1 MKLTIAGSY
10 SEIRSWIL
18 DTARGLEKDKKD
30 GHDWLGKLPSIHIA
44 EDAGKAFGEYQRAVS
59 HTDAAPAEEQ
69 SVFRSDAFEQDG
81 LSRLAVTVYYVIDR
95 ADGAVVSPAMES
107 LEEARSWA
115 TVQQGDAELGIRAVT
130 VFDDGCQV
138 QETEMPD
145 GQIETTKLI
154 CSECAGIDF
163 WRQMEKGFTPYMT
176 NRGHVPEGFRRGSQG

>member
-10 SEIRSWIL
+10 SEIRRWIL

-44 EDAGKAFGEYQRAVS
+44 E
-59 HTDAAPAEEQ
+59 DAAPAEEQ